1 MVLFLC
7 LQAKEWLC
15 LNCQMQRALGASEPP
30 GLPMMKVQPSPSKD
44 VSAHKQKKEPPIAKI
59 SKEEISEP
67 VTDPANIIMAREPEL
82 LPVSEPIKEAS
93 CASASVPD
101 ESGPPTVTN
110 VDVLPASQ
118 KPCSD
123 VPKVQPDTPQ
133 QQIQKVPSSTKP
145 AIPTDEAKRGPPID
159 KPTSTPQQ
167 KGAKQPTIH
176 PKKPESSPSKSA
188 SPSVQATKPES
199 GSFFGF
205 GGPKTQPTT
214 EKPADSVTG
223 KMFGFGSSFLSSAS
237 NLITSAVQ
245 DEPKTT
251 PPTPRKM
258 SATDRVSPKPTPPA
272 SPKTLPAQ
280 DAKVASVQKTEV
292 KNSEKPQQTNILP
305 SEPAKVTKS
314 PSDNSKVPLNG
325 QDASKT
331 DLSVC
336 PLCKIKLNFDS
347 KDFKNYNTC
356 TECMTTVCNQCG
368 FDAISNISE
377 VSIIFT
383 KVTSAIIHITFFIC
397 IPAVEMISLIKHLTV
412 ISSVIIW
419 IQKYLQ
425 VIKQKS
431 DSQIFLFL

>member
-30 GLPMMKVQPSPSKD
+30 GLPMMKTQPSPSKD
-44 VSAHKQKKEPPIAKI
+44 FPAHKQKKETPTANI
-59 SKEEISEP
+59 SKQEISEP
-67 VTDPANIIMAREPEL
+67 VTDPANIIMARETEL
-82 LPVSEPIKEAS
+82 LLVSEPTKEVS

-101 ESGPPTVTN
+101 ESGPPTATN
-110 VDVLPASQ
+110 VDVSPASQ

-145 AIPTDEAKRGPPID
+145 AIPTDEAKRGPPTD

-176 PKKPESSPSKSA
+176 PKKAESSPKSA

-205 GGPKTQPTT
+205 GGPKTQPTA

-245 DEPKTT
+245 DENRTT

-258 SATDRVSPKPTPPA
+258 SATDRASPKPTPPA
-272 SPKTLPAQ
+272 SPKTLPALG
-280 DAKVASVQKTEV
+280 AKVTSVQKTED
-292 KNSEKPQQTNILP
+292 KNSEKPQQTKILP
-305 SEPAKVTKS
+305 TEPAKVTKS

-347 KDFKNYNTC
+347 KDLKNYNTC
-356 TECMTTVCNQCG
+356 TECKTTVCNQCG

-383 KVTSAIIHITFFIC
+383 KVTFAIICFSIETYYIC
-397 IPAVEMISLIKHLTV
+397 IPAVEMIS
-412 ISSVIIW
+412 
-419 IQKYLQ
+419 
-425 VIKQKS
+425 
-431 DSQIFLFL
+431 